1 MNNITLSTF
10 LKKQLDCYKIDRN
23 LLILLNTITNSC
35 KKINSIIR
43 NGNESDIF
51 SESNTINIQGEQQKK
66 LDIIANELIIK
77 DAECIS
83 CLAGI
88 ASEEIETIHE
98 IPNSYTKGNYLLLFD
113 PLDGSSNIDVNI
125 SIGTIFSILKTDYN
139 DNPIT
144 EKNFLQ
150 KGKKQI
156 AAGYIIYGPQTNL
169 VLSLGE
175 GVLFFIL
182 NHDNEWILKEEKMT
196 IPPNSSEFSINASN
210 MKLWDSKIKQYI
222 EDCLTGTDGPLNKKY
237 NMRWVGSMVADIHR
251 ILKRGGVFLY
261 PKDLNSINGK
271 LRLMYEVNP
280 MSFLIEQ
287 AGGLSTNG
295 IESILEIEPKKLHER
310 IGVILGSRIEVEIIK
325 KYYL

>member
-10 LKKQLDCYKIDRN
+10 LKKQLDCSKIDKN
-23 LLILLNTITNSC
+23 LLVLLNTITNSC

-43 NGNESDIF
+43 NGNEYDIF
-51 SESNTINIQGEQQKK
+51 SESNTINVQGEQQKK

-77 DAECIS
+77 DSECIS

-88 ASEEIETIHE
+88 ASEEVETIYE
-98 IPNSYTKGNYLLLFD
+98 IPNAYIRGDYLLLFD

-125 SIGTIFSILKTDYN
+125 SIGTIFSILKTDDN
-139 DNPIT
+139 DNSIT
-144 EKNFLQ
+144 EKSFLQ

-169 VLSLGE
+169 VLSIGD
-175 GVLFFIL
+175 GVLSFIL
-182 NHDNEWILKEEKMT
+182 DSYNEWVLKEEKIT
-196 IPPNSSEFSINASN
+196 IPVHSSEFSINASN
-210 MKLWDSKIKQYI
+210 MKLWDSRIKQYI
-222 EDCLTGTDGPLNKKY
+222 EDCLMGTDGPLKKKY

-251 ILKRGGVFLY
+251 ILRRGGIFLY
-261 PKDLNSINGK
+261 PKDSNSINGK

-287 AGGLSTNG
+287 AGGLATSGT
-295 IESILEIEPKKLHER
+295 ESILEIEPKELHQR
-310 IGVILGSRIEVEIIK
+310 IGVVLGSKAEVEIIK
-325 KYYL
+325 KYYQ